1 MSQQIGPGAEHGE
14 VSRRAPRPE
23 TCRRVSDA
31 FCSDHDRLARLE
43 VDAFV
48 ARAAGDTAAAAT
60 RYEAFATGLRRHIAI
75 EEEFLFPLFE
85 KRAGLFAD
93 PRPTEDMRKEHR
105 EILRLLGEILRTI
118 GDPAKL
124 PDQARAAFHE
134 ILEEHHRKE
143 KGLLYPALDM
153 VLTPEE
159 SQELV
164 AGVQAFPG

>member
-1 MSQQIGPGAEHGE
+1 MSPSIDPRSGDAE
-14 VSRRAPRPE
+14 VSARAPRAE
-23 TCRRVSDA
+23 GGRRVSDA
-31 FCSDHDRLARLE
+31 FCSDHERLARLE

-60 RYEAFATGLRRHIAI
+60 RYRIFSAGLRRHIAI
-75 EEEFLFPLFE
+75 EEELLFPLFE
-85 KRAGLFAD
+85 KRAGLFPD
-93 PRPTEDMRKEHR
+93 RRPTEQMRNEHT
-105 EILRLLGEILRTI
+105 EIARLLGEILRTI

-143 KGLLYPALDM
+143 EGLLYPALDM

-159 SQELV
+159 SDALV
-164 AGVQAFPG
+164 AKVQAYPG

>member
-1 MSQQIGPGAEHGE
+1 MSSIGPRKADGE
-14 VSRRAPRPE
+14 VPRSVQPE
-23 TCRRVSDA
+23 PQRVSAA
-31 FCSDHDRLARLE
+31 FCSDHERLARLE

-48 ARAAGDTAAAAT
+48 ARAAGDTAAAAA
-60 RYEAFATGLRRHIAI
+60 RYETFSAGLRRHIAI
-75 EEEFLFPLFE
+75 EEELLFPLFE
-85 KRAGLFAD
+85 KRAGLF
-93 PRPTEDMRKEHR
+93 PESNSTEEMRMEHQ

-134 ILEEHHRKE
+134 ILEEHLRKE
-143 KGLLYPALDM
+143 EGLLYPALDV

-164 AGVQAFPG
+164 VRVQAFPG

>member
-1 MSQQIGPGAEHGE
+1 MSSIGPRKAHGE
-14 VSRRAPRPE
+14 VSRSIQPE
-23 TCRRVSDA
+23 TPRISDA

-60 RYEAFATGLRRHIAI
+60 RYRVFADGLRRHIAT
-75 EEEFLFPLFE
+75 EEELLFPLFE
-85 KRAGLFAD
+85 KRAGLLPD
-93 PRPTEDMRKEHR
+93 PRPTEVMRKEHA

-143 KGLLYPALDM
+143 EGLLYPALDV

-159 SQELV
+159 LQELV
-164 AGVQAFPG
+164 AKVQALPG

>member
-1 MSQQIGPGAEHGE
+1 
-14 VSRRAPRPE
+14 
-23 TCRRVSDA
+23 
-31 FCSDHDRLARLE
+31 

-60 RYEAFATGLRRHIAI
+60 RYRAFADGLRRHIAT
-75 EEEFLFPLFE
+75 EEELLFPLFE
-85 KRAGLFAD
+85 KRAGLLPD
-93 PRPTEDMRKEHR
+93 PTPTEVMRKEHE
-105 EILRLLGEILRTI
+105 EILRLLGEILRSI

-143 KGLLYPALDM
+143 EGLLYPALDV

-159 SQELV
+159 LQELV
-164 AGVQAFPG
+164 AKVQALPG